1 MVLKTKEE
9 NRTNAQYKPLRLRV
23 ELVHLFPLVVQKLSS
38 LIITK
43 FTKYKSNSLS
53 KPFFIKILSI
63 DSATNFT
70 DDGTSTGLSDLG
82 LASSVTAPRRGS
94 VTVIWY
100 ALVTA
105 LRQGSVI
112 STKEIASPV
121 RAKLSSPRRSFLTLS
136 V

>member
-38 LIITK
+38 LIITE

-70 DDGTSTGLSDLG
+70 DGTSTRLSDRG
-82 LASSVTAPRRGS
+82 LASSVTALRRGS
-94 VTVIWY
+94 VTVI
-100 ALVTA
+100 
-105 LRQGSVI
+105 SN
-112 STKEIASPV
+112 
-121 RAKLSSPRRSFLTLS
+121 
-136 V
+136 

>member
-53 KPFFIKILSI
+53 KYLISNISNLNTMSNPPPYFSLLSKPVKYLNL
-63 DSATNFT
+63 TPYF
-70 DDGTSTGLSDLG
+70 LSLH
-82 LASSVTAPRRGS
+82 LITPS
-94 VTVIWY
+94 
-100 ALVTA
+100 
-105 LRQGSVI
+105 
-112 STKEIASPV
+112 KESNQI
-121 RAKLSSPRRSFLTLS
+121 
-136 V
+136 